1 MGSRVVDPERDR
13 VPMIEGL
20 PVLDHVE
27 SAGAPTMGTSGKP
40 VGAAAVVSTG
50 GSMGLLRLPFDARS
64 RSRLR
69 ARLED
74 GTEVALVLPRG
85 TVLRDGAVV
94 SGAGLRV
101 RVLAAE
107 EDVLEVRARMPIAL
121 ARAAYHLGNRHVPVQ
136 VGADRLLLGYDAV
149 LADMLVGLGATL
161 IRTWSPFEPEGGA
174 YGHGH

>member
-64 RSRLR
+64 RRRLR
-69 ARLED
+69 PHARETAQRLD
-74 GTEVALVLPRG
+74 QKRKRLGGGHQKNLDVSRYFRPALKGVA
-85 TVLRDGAVV
+85 
-94 SGAGLRV
+94 
-101 RVLAAE
+101 
-107 EDVLEVRARMPIAL
+107 
-121 ARAAYHLGNRHVPVQ
+121 
-136 VGADRLLLGYDAV
+136 
-149 LADMLVGLGATL
+149 
-161 IRTWSPFEPEGGA
+161 GGMSC
-174 YGHGH
+174 

>member
-20 PVLDHVE
+20 PVLDRLE
-27 SAGAPTMGTSGKP
+27 
-40 VGAAAVVSTG
+40 AAATG
-50 GSMGLLRLPFDARS
+50 VAGESMGALRLPFDARS

-85 TVLRDGAVV
+85 TVLRDGAVI

-101 RVLAAE
+101 RVLRCASVAHL
-107 EDVLEVRARMPIAL
+107 VAVRARGRGVWPWPLTRCASMTDWRDGCRP
-121 ARAAYHLGNRHVPVQ
+121 
-136 VGADRLLLGYDAV
+136 
-149 LADMLVGLGATL
+149 
-161 IRTWSPFEPEGGA
+161 
-174 YGHGH
+174 

>member
-107 EDVLEVRARMPIAL
+107 EDVLEVRARTPIAL

-136 VGADRLLLGYDAV
+136 VGEDRLLLGYDAV

>member
-13 VPMIEGL
+13 VAMIEGL
-20 PVLDHVE
+20 PVLDRLE
-27 SAGAPTMGTSGKP
+27 
-40 VGAAAVVSTG
+40 AAATDVAGESTG
-50 GSMGLLRLPFDARS
+50 ALRLPFDARS

-85 TVLRDGAVV
+85 TVLRDGAVI

-101 RVLAAE
+101 RVLAAD
-107 EDVLEVRARMPIAL
+107 EDVLEVRAGSPIAL
-121 ARAAYHLGNRHVPVQ
+121 ARVAYHLGNRHVPVQ
-136 VGADRLLLGYDAV
+136 VCEDRLLLGYDPV
-149 LADMLVGLGATL
+149 LADMLVGLGARL
-161 IRTWSPFEPEGGA
+161 SRTWSPFEPEGGA

>member
-107 EDVLEVRARMPIAL
+107 EDVLEVRARTPIAL

>member
-1 MGSRVVDPERDR
+1 MGGRGVDPERDR

-20 PVLDHVE
+20 PVLDRLE
-27 SAGAPTMGTSGKP
+27 TAGAGVAAQAMG
-40 VGAAAVVSTG
+40 A
-50 GSMGLLRLPFDARS
+50 LRLPFDARS

-69 ARLED
+69 AQLED

-85 TVLRDGAVV
+85 TVLRDGAVI

-101 RVLAAE
+101 RVLAAD
-107 EDVLEVRARMPIAL
+107 EDVLEVRASSPIAL

-136 VGADRLLLGYDAV
+136 VCEDRLLLGYDPV
-149 LADMLVGLGATL
+149 LADMLVGLGARL
-161 IRTWSPFEPEGGA
+161 SRTWSPFEPEGGA

>member
-27 SAGAPTMGTSGKP
+27 SAGAPTMGTSGTP

-107 EDVLEVRARMPIAL
+107 EDVLEVRARTPIAL

-136 VGADRLLLGYDAV
+136 VGEDRLLLGYDAV